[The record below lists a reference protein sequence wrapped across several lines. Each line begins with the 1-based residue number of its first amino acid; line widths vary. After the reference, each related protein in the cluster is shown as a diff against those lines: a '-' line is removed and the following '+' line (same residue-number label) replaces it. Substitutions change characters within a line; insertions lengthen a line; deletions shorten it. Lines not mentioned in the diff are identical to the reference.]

1 MYLMM
6 LHKLAFSYNEIFL
19 KFWPG
24 TRKTVKWQNL
34 ELHIVVSQKKNDNV
48 SYDLPA
54 VCGSFWKLNEADI
67 KSRRTSI
74 SSSPSSTN
82 GVGEAGVETIGIL
95 KTFFGGFWKLLSNFK
110 IFFKLILN
118 WFVYIFL
125 LLIKW
130 CFESK
135 SSLTYFT

>member
-1 MYLMM
+1 MTESRTA
-6 LHKLAFSYNEIFL
+6 HCSFTE
-19 KFWPG
+19 
-24 TRKTVKWQNL
+24 T
-34 ELHIVVSQKKNDNV
+34 NDNV

-95 KTFFGGFWKLLSNFK
+95 KTFSLEDFGNFYFSK
-110 IFFKLILN
+110 YSLILN

-125 LLIKW
+125 LL
-130 CFESK
+130 SK
-135 SSLTYFT
+135 